1 MARGSGDD
9 LPEDAPRRGMSAAA
23 AAAAARRGR
32 LGVNGRGLGDGLFV
46 MI

>member
-23 AAAAARRGR
+23 AAAARRGR
-32 LGVNGRGLGDGLFV
+32 FGVNGRGLGEDCL
-46 MI
+46 